1 MIKRED
7 LNGKERDEIV
17 KILEADIAEYTALAE
32 TKEAEDELLEME
44 KDIMLAMDDY
54 MEYMGGGEYEL
65 PEDCVYDNQNYTKK
79 TISDMIVKLI
89 EKQEVSWEY
98 VQGLYDLCKICM
110 NKELV
115 KISYGAYDSTLR
127 LLNTLKYQG
136 MGNWRNILAI
146 NAFVS
151 ACHLEYAMDTS
162 YTIYLSKL
170 HNALLDAMKKFNPE
184 TEMITE
190 QAEQAQ

>member
-17 KILEADIAEYTALAE
+17 KLMETDIAEYTALAE
-32 TKEAEDELLEME
+32 TKESEDELLEME
-44 KDIMLAMDDY
+44 KDIMLAMDEY
-54 MEYMGGGEYEL
+54 KEYMAGVEYEL
-65 PEDCVYDNQNYTKK
+65 PEDCVYDNQNFTKK
-79 TISDMIVKLI
+79 TISDMIVKFL
-89 EKQEVSWEY
+89 ETQEVSWEY
-98 VQGLYDLCKICM
+98 VQGLYDLCKIWK
-110 NKELV
+110 NKEMV

-127 LLNTLKYQG
+127 ILNTVKYKG
-136 MGNWRNILAI
+136 MDNWRNILAI

-151 ACHLEYAMDTS
+151 KCHLEYAMDTS

-190 QAEQAQ
+190 QAQQAE